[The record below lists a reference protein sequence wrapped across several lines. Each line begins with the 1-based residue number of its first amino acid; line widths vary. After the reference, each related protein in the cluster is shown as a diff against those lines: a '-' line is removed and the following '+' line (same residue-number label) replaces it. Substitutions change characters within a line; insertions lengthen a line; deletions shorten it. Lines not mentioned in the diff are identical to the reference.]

1 MKKHLVAVGIA
12 SAVGLAGVAGVG
24 MASAATD
31 TQTNP
36 QDNLVSAIASKF
48 NLKKEEVKKVFEEQ
62 RAANEKERETKVNEE
77 LAQLVKDGKLTQ
89 AQVDALKA
97 KQAELKKE
105 REANREESK
114 NKTRDEMKA
123 KMDEKRTELEN
134 WASAQGIDKEYL
146 KYVFGGGHGR
156 GGPGGPR

>member
-12 SAVGLAGVAGVG
+12 STVGLAGVAGVG

-31 TQTNP
+31 TTNP
-36 QDNLVSAIASKF
+36 QDGLISAIASKF
-48 NLKKEEVKKVFEEQ
+48 NLEKDEVKKVFDEQ
-62 RAANEKERETKVNEE
+62 RAANEKEREAKVNEE

-89 AQVDALKA
+89 AQVDTLKA
-97 KQAELKKE
+97 KKAELQKE
-105 REANREESK
+105 REANREEVK
-114 NKTRDEMKA
+114 DKTRDEMKA
-123 KMDEKRTELEN
+123 KMDAKHTELEN

-146 KYVFGGGHGR
+146 KYVFGGGHGM